1 MTEAT
6 SPKIRIMLLDDHTL
20 FREGLRRLLDGEP
33 DFEIA
38 ANCSSVPEALEIV
51 HSQPIDIVL
60 LDHDLGDETGSDF
73 LARARE
79 LGYSGRLL
87 MLTAGMSGVDSVDAV
102 RSGVSGI
109 FLKHN
114 SPALLSE
121 AIRKVMSGEAWLDK
135 RQMQILA
142 ESAGP
147 AERQPAQRPLTDRER
162 EVLRGVFEGLGNK
175 EIAARLGVS
184 ESSVKASL
192 QNLFQKT
199 GVRTRSQLVR
209 IALERYSGQWKPS
222 GD

>member
-1 MTEAT
+1 MTQA
-6 SPKIRIMLLDDHTL
+6 SLPKIRILLLDDHKL
-20 FREGLRRLLDGEP
+20 FRDGLSRLLDSEP
-33 DFEIA
+33 DFQIA
-38 ANCSSVPEALEIV
+38 ANCSSIPEALEIV
-51 HSQPIDIVL
+51 RSQPVDIVL
-60 LDHDLGDETGSDF
+60 LDHDLGDQTGSDF

-79 LGYSGRLL
+79 AGYSGRML
-87 MLTAGMSGVDSVDAV
+87 MLTAGMSGVDSADAV
-102 RSGVSGI
+102 RRGVSGI

-142 ESAGP
+142 QAASLEHQS
-147 AERQPAQRPLTDRER
+147 AQRPLTDREH

-175 EIAARLGVS
+175 EIAAKLGVS

-209 IALERYSGQWKPS
+209 IALERYAGQWKR
-222 GD
+222 

>member
-1 MTEAT
+1 MAQK
-6 SPKIRIMLLDDHTL
+6 SMPKIRILLLDDHTL
-20 FREGLRRLLDGEP
+20 FRDGLSRLLECEP

-51 HSQPIDIVL
+51 CKQPVDIVL
-60 LDHDLGDETGSDF
+60 LDHDLGEQTGSDF
-73 LARARE
+73 LVRARQA
-79 LGYSGRLL
+79 GYSGRLL
-87 MLTAGMSGVDSVDAV
+87 MLTAGMSGVDSVEAV

-142 ESAGP
+142 EAATPVEPQS
-147 AERQPAQRPLTDRER
+147 AQRPLTDREH

-175 EIAARLGVS
+175 EIAAKLGVS

-209 IALERYSGQWKPS
+209 IALERYSGQWNR
-222 GD
+222 

>member
-1 MTEAT
+1 M
-6 SPKIRIMLLDDHTL
+6 PKIRILLLDDHTL
-20 FREGLRRLLDGEP
+20 FRDGLSRLLDSEP

-51 HSQPIDIVL
+51 RRQPIDIVL
-60 LDHDLGDETGSDF
+60 LDYDLGEETGSDF
-73 LARARE
+73 LVRARE
-79 LGYSGRLL
+79 AGYSGRLL
-87 MLTAGMSGVDSVDAV
+87 MLTAGMTGVDSVEAV

-142 ESAGP
+142 QAAAPLGQ
-147 AERQPAQRPLTDRER
+147 QPSQRPITDRER

-175 EIAARLGVS
+175 EIAAKVGVS

-192 QNLFQKT
+192 QHLFHKT

-209 IALERYSGQWKPS
+209 IALERYSGQWKR
-222 GD
+222 

>member
-1 MTEAT
+1 MTQA
-6 SPKIRIMLLDDHTL
+6 SLPKIRILLLDDHTL
-20 FREGLRRLLDGEP
+20 FRDGLSRLLNSEP

-51 HSQPIDIVL
+51 RKQPVDIVL
-60 LDHDLGDETGSDF
+60 LDHDLGEETGSDF
-73 LARARE
+73 LVRARE
-79 LGYSGRLL
+79 AGYSGRLL
-87 MLTAGMSGVDSVDAV
+87 MLTAGMSGIDSVEAV

-109 FLKHN
+109 FLKHS

-121 AIRKVMSGEAWLDK
+121 AIRKVISGEAWLDK

-142 ESAGP
+142 EAAAP
-147 AERQPAQRPLTDRER
+147 VERQPAQRPLTEREH

-175 EIAARLGVS
+175 EIAAKLGVS
-184 ESSVKASL
+184 ESSVKATL

-209 IALERYSGQWKPS
+209 IALERYSGQWTR
-222 GD
+222 

>member
-1 MTEAT
+1 MPPK
-6 SPKIRIMLLDDHTL
+6 SVPKIRILLLDDHTL
-20 FREGLRRLLDGEP
+20 FRDGLSRLLDSEP

-38 ANCSSVPEALEIV
+38 ANCSTIPEALEIIRKRPV
-51 HSQPIDIVL
+51 DIVL
-60 LDHDLGDETGSDF
+60 LDYDLGEETGSDF
-73 LARARE
+73 LVRARE
-79 LGYSGRLL
+79 EGYSGRLL
-87 MLTAGMSGVDSVDAV
+87 MLTAGMSGIDSVEAV
-102 RSGVSGI
+102 RNGVSGI

-142 ESAGP
+142 EAAAP
-147 AERQPAQRPLTDRER
+147 AHRQPAQRPLTDREH
-162 EVLRGVFEGLGNK
+162 EVLRGVFEGFGNK
-175 EIAARLGVS
+175 EIAAKLGVS

-209 IALERYSGQWKPS
+209 IALERYSGQWKR
-222 GD
+222 

>member
-1 MTEAT
+1 MTQA
-6 SPKIRIMLLDDHTL
+6 SIPRIRILLLDDHTL
-20 FREGLRRLLDGEP
+20 FRDGLSRLLDGEP

-51 HSQPIDIVL
+51 RTQPIDIVL
-60 LDHDLGDETGSDF
+60 LDHDLGEETGSDF
-73 LARARE
+73 LVRARE
-79 LGYSGRLL
+79 AGYSGRLL
-87 MLTAGMSGVDSVDAV
+87 MLTAGMSGIDSVEAI

-135 RQMQILA
+135 RQMQLLA
-142 ESAGP
+142 QAAAP
-147 AERQPAQRPLTDRER
+147 VDPQPAQRPLTDREH

-175 EIAARLGVS
+175 EIAAHLGVS

-209 IALERYSGQWKPS
+209 IALERYSAQWKR
-222 GD
+222 

>member
-1 MTEAT
+1 M
-6 SPKIRIMLLDDHTL
+6 PKIRILLLDDHTL
-20 FREGLRRLLDGEP
+20 FRDGLSRLLDSEP

-51 HSQPIDIVL
+51 RRQPIDIVL
-60 LDHDLGDETGSDF
+60 LDHDLGEETGSDF
-73 LARARE
+73 LVRARE
-79 LGYSGRLL
+79 AGYSGHLL

-121 AIRKVMSGEAWLDK
+121 AIRKVMSGEVWLDK

-142 ESAGP
+142 QAAAP
-147 AERQPAQRPLTDRER
+147 VERQPAQRSLTDRER
-162 EVLRGVFEGLGNK
+162 EVLKGVFEGLGNK
-175 EIAARLGVS
+175 EIAAKLGVS
-184 ESSVKASL
+184 ESSIKASL

-209 IALERYSGQWKPS
+209 IALERYGGQWKR
-222 GD
+222 

>member
-1 MTEAT
+1 MTQA
-6 SPKIRIMLLDDHTL
+6 SMPKIRILLLDDHTL
-20 FREGLRRLLDGEP
+20 FRDGLSRLLDSEP

-38 ANCSSVPEALEIV
+38 ANCSSIAEALDIV
-51 HSQPIDIVL
+51 RSQPVDIVL
-60 LDHDLGDETGSDF
+60 LDHDLGEETGSDF
-73 LARARE
+73 LVRARE
-79 LGYSGRLL
+79 AGYSGRLL
-87 MLTAGMSGVDSVDAV
+87 MLTAGMTGVDSIEAV
-102 RSGVSGI
+102 RRGVAGI

-142 ESAGP
+142 QAAAP
-147 AERQPAQRPLTDRER
+147 AEQPAQRPLTDREH

-175 EIAARLGVS
+175 EIAAKLGVS

-209 IALERYSGQWKPS
+209 IALERYSGQWKR
-222 GD
+222 

>member
-1 MTEAT
+1 M
-6 SPKIRIMLLDDHTL
+6 PKIRILLLDDHTL
-20 FREGLRRLLDGEP
+20 FRDGLSRLLDSEP

-51 HSQPIDIVL
+51 RRQPIDIVL
-60 LDHDLGDETGSDF
+60 LDHDLGEETGSDF
-73 LARARE
+73 LVRARE
-79 LGYSGRLL
+79 AGYSGHLL
-87 MLTAGMSGVDSVDAV
+87 MLTAGMSGADSVDAV

-121 AIRKVMSGEAWLDK
+121 AIRKVMSGEVWLDK

-142 ESAGP
+142 QAAAP
-147 AERQPAQRPLTDRER
+147 VERQPSQRSLTDRER

-175 EIAARLGVS
+175 EIAAKLGVS
-184 ESSVKASL
+184 ESSIKASL

-199 GVRTRSQLVR
+199 GVRTRSQPVR
-209 IALERYSGQWKPS
+209 IALERYGGQWKR
-222 GD
+222 

>member
-1 MTEAT
+1 MTQA
-6 SPKIRIMLLDDHTL
+6 SMPKIRILLLDDHTL
-20 FREGLRRLLDGEP
+20 FRDGLSRLLDSEP

-51 HSQPIDIVL
+51 RKQPVDIVL
-60 LDHDLGDETGSDF
+60 LDHDMGDQTGSDF
-73 LARARE
+73 LIRARE
-79 LGYSGRLL
+79 VGYSGRLL
-87 MLTAGMSGVDSVDAV
+87 MLTAGMSGIDSVEAV
-102 RSGVSGI
+102 RRGVSGI

-121 AIRKVMSGEAWLDK
+121 VIRKVMSGEAWLDQ

-142 ESAGP
+142 QAAAP
-147 AERQPAQRPLTDRER
+147 VDPQPARRPLTDREH

-175 EIAARLGVS
+175 EIAAHLGVS

-192 QNLFQKT
+192 SNLFQKT

-209 IALERYSGQWKPS
+209 IALERY
-222 GD
+222 

>member
-1 MTEAT
+1 MTQA
-6 SPKIRIMLLDDHTL
+6 SMPKIRILLLDDHTL
-20 FREGLRRLLDGEP
+20 FRDGLSRLLDSEP

-51 HSQPIDIVL
+51 RRLPIDIVL
-60 LDHDLGDETGSDF
+60 LDYDLGEETGSDF
-73 LARARE
+73 LVRARE
-79 LGYSGRLL
+79 AGYSGRLL
-87 MLTAGMSGVDSVDAV
+87 MLTAGMSGVESVEAV
-102 RSGVSGI
+102 RGGAAGI

-121 AIRKVMSGEAWLDK
+121 AIRKVISGEAWLDK

-142 ESAGP
+142 EAAAP
-147 AERQPAQRPLTDRER
+147 FEQQPSQRPLTDRER

-175 EIAARLGVS
+175 EIAAKLGVS

-192 QNLFQKT
+192 QHLFQKT

-209 IALERYSGQWKPS
+209 IALERYAGQWK
-222 GD
+222 